1 MSAPLCSAAG
11 CGAPPGAGTAGCSLA
26 PERPAGAG
34 QPSRPVAEGS
44 RRVASFPE
52 HGASRRSPALSFL
65 PPNCPRRFPAW
76 RSANGAGGA
85 YIKAGEMG
93 FCPRELKHV
102 ALVTGSFP
110 PDARLVTVAARLD
123 ATRAISRAAGGRI
136 AHRSRAMTDVW
147 GVRASLQGKEE
158 DRECCLVLHLV
169 NFFFFC
175 LFSSPRGSEK

>member
-1 MSAPLCSAAG
+1 
-11 CGAPPGAGTAGCSLA
+11 
-26 PERPAGAG
+26 
-34 QPSRPVAEGS
+34 
-44 RRVASFPE
+44 
-52 HGASRRSPALSFL
+52 
-65 PPNCPRRFPAW
+65 
-76 RSANGAGGA
+76 
-85 YIKAGEMG
+85 MG

-136 AHRSRAMTDVW
+136 AHRSRATTDVW
-147 GVRASLQGKEE
+147 GVCAPLQGKEE